1 MHVADNLQG
10 EIKVTITG
18 NDITAIM
25 KTVGIDPKTV
35 DALKMDIPLV
45 HQGLDSID
53 MPVIA
58 VAVEKKFGIDLSEAN
73 ATQLKTINDFVT
85 FVNKMMPKG

>member
-10 EIKVTITG
+10 EIKMTITG

-73 ATQLKTINDFVT
+73 ATQLKTIDDFVT

>member
-10 EIKVTITG
+10 EIKMTITG

-85 FVNKMMPKG
+85 FVNKIMPKG